1 MWITKLMDI
10 FTAPTKAFT
19 SLKEKPEWVTPF
31 IIVLVVVALGAVVT
45 VGMTKDTIIATQEE
59 AMIERGMSDEQIDQ
73 ALKVMSGPFMIVT
86 SAFGAIFFI
95 VVVLLLFSFVVN
107 LLLPVF
113 DGTRGF
119 KIVFSIVCFSAL
131 IKVPGTLLRLILI
144 TITKSPFVTTSLALA
159 VPSLARD
166 SFVYQLLA
174 SFDFFIIWEMILVGL
189 GISITNEIK
198 KQNAYILVFLV
209 WAISVIIGILLGV
222 MRGPGG

>member
-1 MWITKLMDI
+1 
-10 FTAPTKAFT
+10 
-19 SLKEKPEWVTPF
+19 
-31 IIVLVVVALGAVVT
+31 VT
-45 VGMTKDTIIATQEE
+45 VGMTKDTIIAKQEE
-59 AMIERGMSDEQIDQ
+59 AMIEKGMSDEQIEQ

-86 SAFGAIFFI
+86 SAIGSIFFI

-107 LLLPVF
+107 LLLPIF
-113 DGTRGF
+113 DGIRGF

-144 TITKSPFVTTSLALA
+144 AITKSPFVTTSLAL
-159 VPSLARD
+159 VIPNLAKD

-174 SFDFFIIWEMILVGL
+174 SFDFFIIWEMILVAL

>member
-1 MWITKLMDI
+1 MTKLMEI
-10 FTAPTKAFT
+10 FTAPTKVFT
-19 SLKEKPEWVTPF
+19 NLKEKPEWVTPF
-31 IIVLVVVALGAVVT
+31 IIVLVIAALGAIVT
-45 VGMTKDTIIATQEE
+45 VGMTKDTIIAKQEE

-86 SAFGAIFFI
+86 SAIGAIFFI

-113 DGTRGF
+113 DGIRGF

-144 TITKSPFVTTSLALA
+144 AITKSPFVTTSLAL
-159 VPSLARD
+159 VIPNLAKD

-209 WAISVIIGILLGV
+209 WAISVVIGILLGV